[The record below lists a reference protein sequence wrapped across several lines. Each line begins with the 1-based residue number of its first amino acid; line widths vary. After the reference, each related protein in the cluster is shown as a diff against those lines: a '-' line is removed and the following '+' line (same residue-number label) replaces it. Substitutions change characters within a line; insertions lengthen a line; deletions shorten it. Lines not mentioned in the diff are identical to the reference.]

1 MTRLTNKQTSL
12 IVFWLNPT
20 FLLRAT
26 GGTLWLL
33 VFFFCKRKHSKAD
46 TENKMEKRACGN
58 RCENCHFSG
67 SFWRNLSAAEFEA
80 GRRKKFPQRC
90 VIILWLWDF
99 FPRHFFLS
107 QLFFFFTKQEKDT
120 KSEESSFGGSKYYFF
135 RNELIRA
142 ENSSF

>member
-1 MTRLTNKQTSL
+1 
-12 IVFWLNPT
+12 
-20 FLLRAT
+20 
-26 GGTLWLL
+26 
-33 VFFFCKRKHSKAD
+33 
-46 TENKMEKRACGN
+46 MEKRACGN

-80 GRRKKFPQRC
+80 VSAEMCNNFMAVRLFSKT
-90 VIILWLWDF
+90 F
-99 FPRHFFLS
+99 FFCRNC
-107 QLFFFFTKQEKDT
+107 FFFTKQEKDT